1 MLCDKMATQ
10 AHLNTRR
17 HQYGFERPEQYG
29 RVPHD
34 ARMPLP
40 RDDDIRWRC
49 QKAMEDNSYMTLEK
63 AEAILNERAK
73 AKGNVKGQPRQ
84 QVVPTIA
91 AAEKEEPVLIM
102 RTIFNDAGDN
112 PTTYLKITILER
124 RLQLNKITKQEF
136 RNQHPRGV
144 KRPRESHLEGQDI
157 FLGEYAWT
165 HDITPM
171 PAMNGAVALI
181 TDYVDGLYT
190 VSLMGKHRGQHVEN
204 LRIEHLERIRKHM
217 WEKLYTDDQFLLWD
231 IRGVDEG
238 IEFPTCSAGRSA

>member
-1 MLCDKMATQ
+1 M
-10 AHLNTRR
+10 HL
-17 HQYGFERPEQYG
+17 
-29 RVPHD
+29 
-34 ARMPLP
+34 
-40 RDDDIRWRC
+40 
-49 QKAMEDNSYMTLEK
+49 
-63 AEAILNERAK
+63 
-73 AKGNVKGQPRQ
+73 
-84 QVVPTIA
+84 
-91 AAEKEEPVLIM
+91 

-136 RNQHPRGV
+136 RNQHPRGL

-157 FLGEYAWT
+157 FIGEYAWT
-165 HDITPM
+165 HDIAPM
-171 PAMNGAVALI
+171 PAINGAVALI

-217 WEKLYTDDQFLLWD
+217 WEKLYADDQFLLWD

-238 IEFPTCSAGRSA
+238 AEFPTCSAGRSE